1 MINFHRSGSIAPGK
15 TAAALS
21 FAREVT
27 AYIKTKTGHEV
38 KIGMPIGGNPNRIG
52 WFVQYENLAA
62 LEDTQGKLMQDQKYM
77 ELIAAAAANFI
88 AGSMHD
94 EIWRV
99 L

>member
-1 MINFHRSGSIAPGK
+1 MEAGERSGHD
-15 TAAALS
+15 AAALS

-27 AYIKTKTGHEV
+27 AYIKANTGYEV
-38 KIGMPIGGNPNRIG
+38 KVGMPIGGNPNRVG

-62 LEDTQGKLMQDQKYM
+62 LEDTQGKLLQDQKYM
-77 ELIAAAAANFI
+77 ELIAGAAANFI

-94 EIWRV
+94 DIWRV

>member
-1 MINFHRSGSIAPGK
+1 MIHFHRSGSIAPGK

-21 FAREVT
+21 FAREVS
-27 AYIKTKTGHEV
+27 AYI

-52 WFVQYENLAA
+52 WFLQYENLAA
-62 LEDTQGKLMQDQKYM
+62 LEDTQGKLLQDQKYM

-88 AGSMHD
+88 PGSMHD

>member
-1 MINFHRSGSIAPGK
+1 MINFQRSGSIAPGK

-27 AYIKTKTGHEV
+27 AYIKTKTGDEV
-38 KIGMPIGGNPNRIG
+38 KVGMPIGGNPNRIC
-52 WFVQYENLAA
+52 WFVKYENLAA
-62 LEDTQGKLMQDQKYM
+62 LEDTQGKLLQDQKYM
-77 ELIAAAAANFI
+77 ELIAGSAANFI

-94 EIWRV
+94 DIWRV